1 MITTMSSSNVT
12 PLRWPVVAV
21 TRLRLRSLWLFPG
34 FFWHS
39 FWALYQAN
47 KADGCVAV
55 DAQRESDLV
64 FWTRTVS
71 RDEVAMR
78 AFVRSG
84 AHKKAM
90 PKVLHW
96 CDEASVVHWLG
107 RSGQLPD
114 WIVAED
120 RLRRDGRV
128 LRVLHPSDAHARGET
143 VPGREDAAQ
152 AVRR

>member
-1 MITTMSSSNVT
+1 MSSSNVT
-12 PLRWPVVAV
+12 PLRWPVIAV

-39 FWALYQAN
+39 YWALYQAS

-55 DAQRESDLV
+55 DAQRENGLV
-64 FWTRTVS
+64 FWTRTVW

-84 AHKKAM
+84 AHNKVM
-90 PKVLHW
+90 PKLIHW
-96 CDEASVVHWLG
+96 CDEASVVHWFG
-107 RSGQLPD
+107 RSDQLPD
-114 WIVAED
+114 WIVVED

-128 LRVLHPSDAHARGET
+128 LRVLHPSVAHARGET
-143 VPGREDAAQ
+143 VPGLKHAAQ